1 MSKDLII
8 LGSTGSIG
16 TYTLKVIDKEANFKI
31 KLLSTKKNANK
42 LYKQAIKFKVKT
54 VVIEDPE
61 KYKNHKDK
69 FEKKNIKIYLGIN
82 NIDKIL
88 KKKVTFCINSITG
101 IEGLEPTL
109 KVIKYSKNILI
120 ANKESIV
127 CGWELIKKKLKNYKT
142 NFIPIDSEHFS
153 INELIKSDTK
163 NYINKI
169 VLTASGGPFL
179 NKNINLSNIRPEIA
193 LKHPNWKMGKKI
205 SIDSSNLMN
214 KIFEFLEAKKI
225 FNLRNK
231 KIDILIH
238 PSSYIHAIVFFKTN
252 LIKFLAHDAK
262 MTIPITNAL
271 GIENKFNKKIVMENL
286 PKMNN
291 INFQK
296 PNLKKFPLLEI
307 LKLIPENYSYF
318 ETILVT
324 LNDEL
329 VSKYLSGDINY
340 LSIQKNLLKLIKNPY
355 FKSYYKLK
363 PKNIYD
369 IKNMIDLTKNYLNDN
384 LVIYEK

>member
-1 MSKDLII
+1 M
-8 LGSTGSIG
+8 
-16 TYTLKVIDKEANFKI
+16 
-31 KLLSTKKNANK
+31 
-42 LYKQAIKFKVKT
+42 
-54 VVIEDPE
+54 
-61 KYKNHKDK
+61 
-69 FEKKNIKIYLGIN
+69 GIN

>member
-1 MSKDLII
+1 MNKDLII

-16 TYTLKVIDKEANFKI
+16 TSTLKVIDKEANFKI

-127 CGWELIKKKLKNYKT
+127 CGWELIKKKLNNYKT

>member
-16 TYTLKVIDKEANFKI
+16 TSTLKVIDKEANFKI

-127 CGWELIKKKLKNYKT
+127 CGWELIKKKLNNYKT

>member
-16 TYTLKVIDKEANFKI
+16 TSTLKVIDKEANFKI

-54 VVIEDPE
+54 VVIEDPK
-61 KYKNHKDK
+61 KYQNHKDK
-69 FEKKNIKIYLGIN
+69 FEKKKIKVYLGIN

-120 ANKESIV
+120 ANKESII
-127 CGWELIKKKLKNYKT
+127 CGWELIKKKLNNYKT

-179 NKNINLSNIRPEIA
+179 NKNINLSNISPEIA

-262 MTIPITNAL
+262 MTIPISNAL
-271 GIENKFNKKIVMENL
+271 GIENKFNKKIVTKNFLE
-286 PKMNN
+286 MNN

-369 IKNMIDLTKNYLNDN
+369 IKNMIDLTKSYLNDK

>member
-16 TYTLKVIDKEANFKI
+16 TSTLKVIDKEANFKI

-127 CGWELIKKKLKNYKT
+127 CGWELIKKKLNNYKT

-179 NKNINLSNIRPEIA
+179 NKNINLSNISPEIA

-262 MTIPITNAL
+262 MTIPISNAL
-271 GIENKFNKKIVMENL
+271 GIENKFNKKIVTKNFLE
-286 PKMNN
+286 MNN